1 MTFLA
6 LILALA
12 LRQLWGVEPWLHRDR
27 WWYDYRER
35 VAALGLLDAVQL
47 LLLVLLPT
55 LLLGA
60 LLMLLAPVLF
70 GLPWILLAALVLL
83 FSFGRGDFHA
93 RLVQYRAH
101 CERGNPETAWLFL
114 CGALGADDLARA
126 ASEGEADDAWHR
138 LQARLLYDGYQRW
151 FAVVLV
157 FVTLGPAWAF
167 AYRLLQLEAQQAPE
181 CAAARLL
188 FVVDWVPA
196 RLLALTFALAGDFI
210 HSRDVLFAALL
221 NTVRA
226 PAELLGDVGTAA
238 VHGAG
243 ADADVQTAADDMQ
256 ALGDLLTRSAVIWVV
271 VIALVAIIG

>member
-1 MTFLA
+1 M
-6 LILALA
+6 
-12 LRQLWGVEPWLHRDR
+12 
-27 WWYDYRER
+27 
-35 VAALGLLDAVQL
+35 
-47 LLLVLLPT
+47 
-55 LLLGA
+55 
-60 LLMLLAPVLF
+60 
-70 GLPWILLAALVLL
+70 
-83 FSFGRGDFHA
+83 
-93 RLVQYRAH
+93 
-101 CERGNPETAWLFL
+101 
-114 CGALGADDLARA
+114 
-126 ASEGEADDAWHR
+126 
-138 LQARLLYDGYQRW
+138 
-151 FAVVLV
+151 
-157 FVTLGPAWAF
+157 
-167 AYRLLQLEAQQAPE
+167 
-181 CAAARLL
+181 